1 MSMLSMPRRR
11 AVMIGGATLAG
22 AALWQGQRDPA
33 AAGEQPAPLAIELFT
48 SQGCSSCPPADLHLG
63 KLASRAD
70 IVALSFHVDYWDYIG
85 WKDRFA
91 TQEMT
96 GRQQIYARVL
106 KQRYVYTP
114 EMVVDGIAHEPG
126 VKDAPIDALLAD
138 ARRRLPERATPQIAR
153 AAGGTLSIALAP
165 FKVSGGPA
173 DILVAVY
180 DRRHSTPVHD
190 GENNGRT
197 LENFNVVRRFDE
209 IAKWDGSSM
218 HWTIPANHFRPDQ
231 GVAVLVQQAEQGQIL
246 GCNKFE
252 PATS

>member
-1 MSMLSMPRRR
+1 MSILSKPSRRT
-11 AVMIGGATLAG
+11 VLIGGATLAG
-22 AALWQGQRDPA
+22 AGLWQSQRNPA
-33 AAGEQPAPLAIELFT
+33 AAGEPAPLAIELFT

-63 KLASRAD
+63 KLARRPD

-91 TQEMT
+91 SQEMT
-96 GRQQIYARVL
+96 ERQRVYARVL

-114 EMVVDGIAHEPG
+114 EMVVDGTAHEPG

-138 ARRRLPERATPQIAR
+138 ARHRLPERATPQIAR
-153 AAGGTLSIALAP
+153 AADGTLSIALAP
-165 FKVSGGPA
+165 FKLSGGPT

-180 DRRHSTPVHD
+180 DRRHSTPVHE
-190 GENNGRT
+190 GENDGRT
-197 LENFNVVRRFDE
+197 LENFNVVRRFDVL
-209 IAKWDGSSM
+209 AKWDGSSAR
-218 HWTIPANHFRPDQ
+218 WSVPANSFKPDQ
-231 GVAVLVQQAEQGQIL
+231 GVAVLVQQADQGQIL